1 MRLRVDRTHLRTA
14 LFATA
19 LAFALPFS
27 TEALGQTVSQINLTT
42 DNQDF
47 LTSQGFTPAANVDPN
62 LINPWGMSYS
72 TTSPFWVSDQGTGV
86 STLYTGTGAPIPL
99 VVTIPGSATGPS
111 GPTGQVFNS
120 TSGFELAPG
129 NPARFIFA
137 NLSGTI
143 SGWNPTVNATNAVIA
158 ATTEGA
164 VYTGLAIGSSGGNS
178 FIYAANNSAG
188 TIDVFDQNFNSRR
201 SAGASTTRTC
211 RQASHRLTP
220 ST

>member
-72 TTSPFWVSDQGTGV
+72 TTSPFWVSDQGTGL
-86 STLYTGTGAPIPL
+86 STLYNAAGAPQGL
-99 VVTIPGSATGPS
+99 VVTIPGAG
-111 GPTGQVFNS
+111 GPTGQAFNS
-120 TSGFELAPG
+120 TSGFQLTSG

-137 NLSGTI
+137 NLNGTI
-143 SGWNPTVNATNAVIA
+143 SGWNPTVNATNAVVA
-158 ATTEGA
+158 ATTQGA